1 MVNSVARYFA
11 DWSWGDAPGAP
22 IATTLVS
29 TRGHHGTQGTVRQLL
44 RSFGQAGGRR
54 RIRIPLGSGRLGLG
68 RAQQLAWVWVC
79 PRSPAS
85 ALLFD
90 DPIIA

>member
-1 MVNSVARYFA
+1 MVNSVARYFT

-22 IATTLVS
+22 IATTLVF
-29 TRGHHGTQGTVRQLL
+29 RGHHGTQGTVGQLL

-54 RIRIPLGSGRLGLG
+54 RIRFLLGSGQVGMG

-79 PRSPAS
+79 PRSPTS
-85 ALLFD
+85 ALFYAD
-90 DPIIA
+90 